1 MSFQLKFSNDVP
13 SWTKL
18 GTAEFFR
25 LIDSP
30 EDSENEIQKTAVS
43 MGIKWNRHNIF
54 IEAEEEDT
62 LNNFLVFCADW
73 YTRNK
78 LSVSSNYDLLVQY
91 DSEGKPYISESPIIR
106 PATLGHVRINTSN
119 YKPAG
124 TKEVKIESLPENLQ
138 KEVEKTRKSGTI
150 NGKSYEGLK
159 NAKLWPKERY
169 IEFNVI
175 STAGKKGTCFG
186 CGAEDYLTETKMTQ
200 FPSTVGLEN
209 FSNFFSYHKGK
220 IGFCRPCSISNH
232 FALMRVMY
240 FSNRKSTFLAVPESN
255 DVQELTEF
263 LMTIE
268 DIYQIQKLQ
277 KKLMESDRKDR
288 IVISRSNYQYS
299 NFIDKPLRYSGFYFL
314 VLAMFM
320 AIREGIRDM
329 VSGVK
334 DNVELQEYTK
344 SAILTDILRASG
356 MDIPD
361 REYEKILYRSWIFN
375 LLVGDQLVRS
385 WRYQSSPES
394 LKLIESINLKISSHN
409 FMSLVA
415 DLIYKKGDSWIDA
428 RREEFSRSILYGNPS
443 IGILERYTWDTLSSD
458 QKVKYGVRELAIILS
473 EYALGGNKMEKNEII
488 NQCKSIG
495 MKVADLAKGDNSK
508 SILYELRSV
517 GNAQSL
523 RTFIERLT
531 FLSVLKG
538 KNTGISNEFIDA
550 LAEGEEWSKY
560 KSIIA
565 IVANQRYSYMNG
577 KVQMEVPAE

>member
-30 EDSENEIQKTAVS
+30 EDSENEIQTTAVS
-43 MGIKWNRHNIF
+43 MGIQWNRDSLF
-54 IEAEEEDT
+54 IQTEEESA
-62 LNNFLVFCADW
+62 LNKFLVFCSDW

-78 LSVSSNYDLLVQY
+78 LSVSLNYDLLVQY
-91 DSEGKPYISESPIIR
+91 DSEGKPYLSESPIIR
-106 PATLGHVRINTSN
+106 PATLGHIRINTSN

-124 TKEVKIESLPENLQ
+124 TKEVKIEGLPGNLQ
-138 KEVEKTRKSGTI
+138 KEVEKIKKSGTI

-175 STAGKKGTCFG
+175 TTAGRKGTCFG
-186 CGAEDYLTETKMTQ
+186 CGEEDYLTETKMTQ

-220 IGFCRPCSISNH
+220 IGFCRACSISNH

-255 DVQELTEF
+255 DVHELIEF

-277 KKLMESDRKDR
+277 KKLMESDRTDR

-299 NFIDKPLRYSGFYFL
+299 NFIDKPQRYSGFYFL
-314 VLAMFM
+314 VLAMFV
-320 AIREGIRDM
+320 AIREGILDM
-329 VSGVK
+329 VSRVK
-334 DNVELQEYTK
+334 DNIELQECTK
-344 SAILTDILRASG
+344 SAILTDIFQASG
-356 MDIPD
+356 KDIPN
-361 REYEKILYRSWIFN
+361 REYERILYRSWVFT

-394 LKLIESINLKISSHN
+394 LGLMESINMKISNHN

-415 DLIYKKGDSWIDA
+415 NLIYKKGNSWIDA

-443 IGILERYTWDTLSSD
+443 IGILERYTWDALLNG
-458 QKVKYGVRELAIILS
+458 QKVNYGVQELAIILS
-473 EYALGGNKMEKNEII
+473 QYALGGDELEKNEII
-488 NQCKSIG
+488 KQCKSIG
-495 MKVADLAKGDNSK
+495 IKVAELAKDDKSK
-508 SILYELRSV
+508 SLLYELRSV

-538 KNTGISNEFIDA
+538 NVTGISNEFIDA
-550 LAEGEEWSKY
+550 LSEGEEWNKY

-565 IVANQRYSYMNG
+565 IVANQRYSYLNG
-577 KVQMEVPAE
+577 KAQVEVSAE